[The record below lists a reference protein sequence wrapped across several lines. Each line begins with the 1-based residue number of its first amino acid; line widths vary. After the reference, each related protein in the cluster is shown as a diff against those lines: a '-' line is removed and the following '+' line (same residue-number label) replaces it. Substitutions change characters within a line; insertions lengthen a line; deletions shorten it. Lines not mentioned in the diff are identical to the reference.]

1 MQESRV
7 TRGLNYTRNVYE
19 KKPKKSHDWLLML
32 IVLVLIIIGT
42 LV

>member
-7 TRGLNYTRNVYE
+7 TRNMTYWRE
-19 KKPKKSHDWLLML
+19 EKPKNYDWLLML
-32 IVLVLIIIGT
+32 IVLVLIIVGA